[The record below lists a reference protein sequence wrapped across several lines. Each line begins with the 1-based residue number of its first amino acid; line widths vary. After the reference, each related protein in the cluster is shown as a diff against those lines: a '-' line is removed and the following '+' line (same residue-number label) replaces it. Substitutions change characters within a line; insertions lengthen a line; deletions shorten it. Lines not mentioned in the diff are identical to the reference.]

1 LTATWYNYGM
11 EEMERTD
18 YRKCSPETLYEA
30 RKTVIRMW
38 KKKKPVEEIA
48 EATGM
53 STNIVYITIRK
64 YRDHGLAALKPKTR
78 GRKQGQKRTLSKE
91 QETDIRNTIV
101 DKNPDQLKMKCCL
114 WDRKAVQQLIK
125 ERYGIEM
132 PIRTVG
138 EYLLRWGFTVQ
149 RPMKQAMN
157 QKPEQVQKWLK
168 EEYPAIHADAQSED
182 AEIYWGDETAVQNV
196 ANYARGYAPKGQT
209 PVLKVQTVKMHINM
223 ISAISN
229 QGHVRFMFSNDSIDA
244 DKLIEFME
252 RLIKDAKRKI
262 YLILDNLRAHHS
274 KKTMAWVDAHA
285 DQLKL
290 FHLPPYSP
298 EYNPDEYLN
307 HDLKESIGMRL
318 QAKDKQELQDA
329 ADGFMSSVSDDP
341 IHVQSYFDHP
351 TLEQY
356 GNIKG

>member
-1 LTATWYNYGM
+1 
-11 EEMERTD
+11 
-18 YRKCSPETLYEA
+18 
-30 RKTVIRMW
+30 MW
-38 KKKKPVEEIA
+38 KKNKSVEEIA

-53 STNIVYITIRK
+53 STNVIYITIRK
-64 YRDHGLAALKPKTR
+64 YKANGNSALRPRVR
-78 GRKQGQKRTLSKE
+78 GRKQGENRTLSKE
-91 QETDIRNTIV
+91 QETEIQKIIV

-114 WDRKAVQQLIK
+114 WDRKAVQELIEQK
-125 ERYGIEM
+125 YGIVM

-168 EEYPAIHADAQSED
+168 EEYPAIHAAAKEEG

-196 ANYARGYAPKGQT
+196 PNYARGYAPKGQT

-252 RLIKDAKRKI
+252 RLIKDVNRKI
-262 YLILDNLRAHHS
+262 YLILDNLKAHHS
-274 KKTMAWVDAHA
+274 KKTTAWVSAHS
-285 DQLKL
+285 DKIKL
-290 FHLPPYSP
+290 FHLPPYSS

-307 HDLKESIGMRL
+307 HDLKESIGSKP
-318 QAKDKQELQDA
+318 QVKTKDELQDL
-329 ADGFMSSVSDDP
+329 ADHFMDKLSCDP
-341 IHVQSYFDHP
+341 DHVQSYFDHP
-351 TLEQY
+351 ALERY
-356 GNIKG
+356 DNIKE

>member
-1 LTATWYNYGM
+1 
-11 EEMERTD
+11 
-18 YRKCSPETLYEA
+18 
-30 RKTVIRMW
+30 MW
-38 KKKKPVEEIA
+38 KKNKPVEEIA

-53 STNIVYITIRK
+53 STNVIYITIRK
-64 YRDHGLAALKPKTR
+64 YKANGNSALRPKVR
-78 GRKQGQKRTLSKE
+78 GRKQGERRTLSKD
-91 QETDIRNTIV
+91 QETNIRKIIV

-114 WDRKAVQQLIK
+114 WDRKAVQELIK
-125 ERYGIEM
+125 QKYGIVM

-149 RPMKQAMN
+149 RPMKRAMN

-168 EEYPAIHADAQSED
+168 EEYPAIHAAAKEEG

-196 ANYARGYAPKGQT
+196 PNYARGYAPKGQT

-229 QGHVRFMFSNDSIDA
+229 QGHVRFMFSNDSMDA

-252 RLIKDAKRKI
+252 RLIKDVNRKT
-262 YLILDNLRAHHS
+262 YLILDNLKAHHS
-274 KKTMAWVDAHA
+274 KKTTAWVEVHSDKI
-285 DQLKL
+285 KL

-307 HDLKESIGMRL
+307 HDLKESIGTKP
-318 QAKDKQELQDA
+318 QVKTKDELQDL
-329 ADGFMSSVSDDP
+329 ADNFMDKLSCEP
-341 IHVQSYFDHP
+341 EHVQSYFNHP
-351 TLEQY
+351 ALDRY
-356 GNIKG
+356 DNIKE

>member
-1 LTATWYNYGM
+1 
-11 EEMERTD
+11 MERTD
-18 YRKCSPETLYEA
+18 YRKCSPEVLYEV

-38 KKKKPVEEIA
+38 KKNKPVEEIA

-53 STNIVYITIRK
+53 STNVIYITIRK
-64 YRDHGLAALKPKTR
+64 YKANGNSALKPKAR
-78 GRKQGQKRTLSKE
+78 GRKQGERRTLSKE
-91 QETDIRNTIV
+91 QEEEIRKIIV

-114 WDRKAVQQLIK
+114 WDRKAVQELIEQK
-125 ERYGIEM
+125 YNIVM

-168 EEYPAIHADAQSED
+168 EEYPAIYAAAKEEG

-196 ANYARGYAPKGQT
+196 PNYARGYAPKGQT
-209 PVLKVQTVKMHINM
+209 PVLKVQTIKMHINM

-252 RLIKDAKRKI
+252 RLIKDVNRKI
-262 YLILDNLRAHHS
+262 YLILDNLKAHHS
-274 KKTMAWVDAHA
+274 KKTTAWVEGHA
-285 DQLKL
+285 DRIKL

-307 HDLKESIGMRL
+307 HDLKESIGTKP
-318 QAKDKQELQDA
+318 QVKTKDELQGL
-329 ADGFMSSVSDDP
+329 ADDFMAKLSCEP
-341 IHVQSYFDHP
+341 EHIQSYFDHP
-351 TLEQY
+351 TLERY
-356 GNIKG
+356 GIIKD

>member
-1 LTATWYNYGM
+1 M

-18 YRKCSPETLYEA
+18 YRKCSPETLYET

-38 KKKKPVEEIA
+38 KKNKSVEEIA

-53 STNIVYITIRK
+53 STNVIYITIRK
-64 YRDHGLAALKPKTR
+64 YKANGNSALRPKVR
-78 GRKQGQKRTLSKE
+78 GRKQGERRTLSKD
-91 QETDIRNTIV
+91 QETEIQKIIV

-114 WDRKAVQQLIK
+114 WDRKAVQELIEQK
-125 ERYGIEM
+125 YGIVM

-157 QKPEQVQKWLK
+157 QKPEQIQKWLK
-168 EEYPAIHADAQSED
+168 EEYPAIHAAAKEEG
-182 AEIYWGDETAVQNV
+182 AVIYWGDETAVQNV
-196 ANYARGYAPKGQT
+196 PNYARGYAPKGQT

-244 DKLIEFME
+244 DHLIEFME
-252 RLIKDAKRKI
+252 RLIKDVNRKI
-262 YLILDNLRAHHS
+262 YLILDNLKAHHS
-274 KKTMAWVDAHA
+274 KKTAAWVESHSDKI
-285 DQLKL
+285 KL
-290 FHLPPYSP
+290 FYLPPYSP

-307 HDLKESIGMRL
+307 HDLKESIGTKP
-318 QAKDKQELQDA
+318 QVKTKDELQSL
-329 ADGFMSSVSDDP
+329 ADDFMGKLSCDHE
-341 IHVQSYFDHP
+341 HVQSYFEHP
-351 TLEQY
+351 ALDRY
-356 GNIKG
+356 VNIKD

>member
-1 LTATWYNYGM
+1 M

-18 YRKCSPETLYEA
+18 YRRCSPETLYEA

-38 KKKKPVEEIA
+38 KKNKSVEEIA
-48 EATGM
+48 DATGM
-53 STNIVYITIRK
+53 TTNVIYITIRK
-64 YRDHGLAALKPKTR
+64 YKANGYNALKPKVR
-78 GRKQGQKRTLSKE
+78 GRKQGEKRTLNE
-91 QETDIRNTIV
+91 NQEAEIRKLIV

-114 WDRKAVQQLIK
+114 WNRKAVQELIK
-125 ERYGIEM
+125 QKYGIDM

-168 EEYPAIHADAQSED
+168 EEYPTIHAASKEEG

-196 ANYARGYAPKGQT
+196 PNYARGYAPKGQT

-229 QGHVRFMFSNDSIDA
+229 RGHVRFMFSNDSIDA

-252 RLIKDAKRKI
+252 RLIKDTNRKV

-274 KKTMAWVDAHA
+274 KKTTAWVEGHSD
-285 DQLKL
+285 KIKI

-307 HDLKESIGMRL
+307 HDLKESIGSKPQVKAR
-318 QAKDKQELQDA
+318 DELQTL
-329 ADGFMSSVSDDP
+329 ADDFMNQLSREP
-341 IHVQSYFDHP
+341 EHVQSYFDHP
-351 TLEQY
+351 VLEQY
-356 GNIKG
+356 DDI